1 MFLNLENERVS
12 EYEMKL
18 MDIDGDH
25 LGIPVWIPL
34 FFSIVLCAIMRELT
48 IKLQNMM
55 IAVLIWLGDGV

>member
-25 LGIPVWIPL
+25 LGIPV
-34 FFSIVLCAIMRELT
+34 
-48 IKLQNMM
+48 
-55 IAVLIWLGDGV
+55 